1 MGSNPTASANT
12 PFFLVF
18 LSRVEWHFGFVCNG
32 FTAFYHCTGFLSIT
46 LIRFLCVVWNVVL
59 QMALTGKLTK
69 KLVDNLGAGRH
80 GDGGGL
86 YLVVDPSGARRWIV
100 RVVVKGQRNVKGAPL
115 RTDFGLGG
123 ADVVTLN
130 QGRERALEYRR
141 MAKQGLNPR
150 FNAARHIPTFEE
162 VAGQVHIDR
171 MPTWKNAKHRSQW
184 INTLRDYVFPKIG
197 RMPVDSIGQPEV
209 LMCLSPIWT
218 DKHET
223 ARRLAQRIKTVLDVA
238 KSKGFRSGENPVT
251 TIHEAHVLPKVKA
264 KPKHHNAMLWQD
276 VPAFYADL
284 KTRDAMA
291 AKALMFTCLTGSR
304 TGEVLGMQWGE
315 VDFDKVLWTCP
326 ADRMKGGVMHR
337 VPLTN
342 EMLAIIEPLRA
353 MQSDYVFE
361 GQKRHSP
368 LSNMAM
374 LMLLRRMQVEGV
386 TVHGFRSTF
395 RDWASEVANAPRE
408 VAEMSLAHKVGSDV
422 ERAYARS
429 DLLEKRRLLME
440 RWSGFVSSNKEKV
453 VKVNFGAEVG

>member
-1 MGSNPTASANT
+1 
-12 PFFLVF
+12 
-18 LSRVEWHFGFVCNG
+18 
-32 FTAFYHCTGFLSIT
+32 
-46 LIRFLCVVWNVVL
+46 
-59 QMALTGKLTK
+59 MALTGKLTK
-69 KLVDNLGAGRH
+69 KLVENLGAGRH

-100 RVVVKGQRNVKGAPL
+100 RVVVKGQRNAQGAPL

-130 QGRERALEYRR
+130 QARERGLEYRR
-141 MAKQGLNPR
+141 MAKVGLNPR
-150 FNAARHIPTFEE
+150 FNAKREIPCFEE
-162 VAGQVHIDR
+162 IARQVHIER
-171 MPTWKNAKHRSQW
+171 LPTWKNPKHGDQW
-184 INTLRDYVFPKIG
+184 INTLRDYAFQKIG

-223 ARRLAQRIKTVLDVA
+223 ARRVAQRIATVLDVA

-251 TIHEAHVLPKVKA
+251 AIQDAQVLPKVKA
-264 KPKHHNAMLWQD
+264 KPKHHSAMAWKD

-304 TGEVLGMQWGE
+304 TSEVLGIQWGE
-315 VDFDKVLWTCP
+315 IDLEARLWTCP
-326 ADRMKGGVMHR
+326 ADRMKGAVVHR
-337 VPLTN
+337 VPLSDQ
-342 EMLAIIEPLRA
+342 MLAIIEPLRA
-353 MQSDYVFE
+353 MNSDYVFE
-361 GQKRHSP
+361 GQKRHKP

-374 LMLLRRMQVEGV
+374 LMLLRRMEVEGV

-395 RDWASEVANAPRE
+395 RDWASEIANAPRE

-429 DLLEKRRLLME
+429 DLLEKRRILMDQ
-440 RWSGFVSSNKEKV
+440 WSQFVAPRGNQ
-453 VKVNFGAEVG
+453 GDAQC

>member
-1 MGSNPTASANT
+1 
-12 PFFLVF
+12 
-18 LSRVEWHFGFVCNG
+18 
-32 FTAFYHCTGFLSIT
+32 
-46 LIRFLCVVWNVVL
+46 
-59 QMALTGKLTK
+59 MALMGKLTK
-69 KLVDNLGAGRH
+69 KLVENLGTGRH

-100 RVVVKGQRNVKGAPL
+100 RVVVKGQRNAKGAPL

-123 ADVVTLN
+123 ADIVTLN
-130 QGRERALEYRR
+130 QARDRALEYRR

-150 FNAARHIPTFEE
+150 FNATRAIPTFEE
-162 VAGQVHIDR
+162 VARQVHIDR
-171 MPTWKNAKHRSQW
+171 LPTWKNKKHGAQW
-184 INTLRDYVFPKIG
+184 INTLRDYAFPKIG
-197 RMPVDSIGQPEV
+197 RMPVDSVGQPEI

-223 ARRLAQRIKTVLDVA
+223 ARRLSQRIKVVLDVA

-251 TIHEAHVLPKVKA
+251 AIHEARVLPKVKA
-264 KPKHHNAMLWQD
+264 KAKHHKAMAWQD

-284 KTRDAMA
+284 KARDAMA

-304 TGEVLGMQWGE
+304 TSEVLMMRWDE
-315 VDFDKVLWTCP
+315 VDSKARLWTCP
-326 ADRMKGGVMHR
+326 ADRMKGDEVHR
-337 VPLTN
+337 VPLTD

-353 MQSDYVFE
+353 MQSEYVFE
-361 GQKRHSP
+361 GQKRHKP

-395 RDWASEVANAPRE
+395 RDWASEVAEAPRE
-408 VAEMSLAHKVGSDV
+408 VSEMSLSHKVGSNV

-429 DLLEKRRLLME
+429 DLLERRRALMC
-440 RWSGFVSSNKEKV
+440 RWSDFVSTAPFRGQPV
-453 VKVNFGAEVG
+453 C